1 MPAALG
7 DCFLAQASRFPY
19 LPRAAAVVEVFA
31 DRFLEVPGGRVSGLL
46 LRIL

>member
-7 DCFLAQASRFPY
+7 GCFLAQAGRFPY

-31 DRFLEVPGGRVSGLL
+31 DRSLEVPGGRVSGLL

>member
-1 MPAALG
+1 MPAALA
-7 DCFLAQASRFPY
+7 DCFLAQAGRFPY

-31 DRFLEVPGGRVSGLL
+31 DRFLEVPRGRVSGPL

>member
-1 MPAALG
+1 MPAALA
-7 DCFLAQASRFPY
+7 DWFPGSGRPLSY
-19 LPRAAAVVEVFA
+19 LPRVAAVVEVFA

>member
-7 DCFLAQASRFPY
+7 SGRPLSY
-19 LPRAAAVVEVFA
+19 LLRAAAVVEVFA
-31 DRFLEVPGGRVSGLL
+31 DRSLEVPGGRVSGLL